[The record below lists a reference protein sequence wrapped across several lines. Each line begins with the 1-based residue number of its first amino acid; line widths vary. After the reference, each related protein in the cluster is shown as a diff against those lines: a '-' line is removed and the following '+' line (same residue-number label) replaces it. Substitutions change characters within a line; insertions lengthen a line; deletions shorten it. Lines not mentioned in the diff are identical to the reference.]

1 MQHCCEYMTDVL
13 LEKKFYIGYGP
24 CYREYFI
31 YDKSCFNAGYMLW
44 YCPWCAKKLPS
55 STRDQWFEILEKEYH
70 LDDPWS
76 DEQEK
81 LVPKEFTTDEWW
93 QKRGL

>member
-1 MQHCCEYMTDVL
+1 MQHCCEYMTDAL
-13 LEKKFYIGYGP
+13 LEKKIYVGYGP
-24 CYREYFI
+24 RYREYFI
-31 YDKSCFNAGYMLW
+31 YDKSGFNNGYLLW
-44 YCPWCAKKLPS
+44 HCPWCAKKLPS
-55 STRDQWFEILEKEYH
+55 SVRDQWFEVLEKEYN

-93 QKRGL
+93 KKRGL